1 MEQRSEGRS
10 PRFYAGV
17 VIAVLTLIFVLMNSQ
32 EVEVKFFFATAT
44 LPLIF
49 ALLLAVLLGFL
60 LGLLAPRFRNRGKS
74 D

>member
-17 VIAVLTLIFVLMNSQ
+17 VIAALTLIFVLMNSQ
-32 EVEVKFFFATAT
+32 EVEVKFFFATTT
-44 LPLIF
+44 LPLVF
-49 ALLLAVLLGFL
+49 ALALAVVLGFL
-60 LGLLAPRFRNRGKS
+60 LGLLVPRIRNRGKS